1 MADVLPYAAVSWT
14 QYTLAG
20 DDEFVSYNLKRL
32 NLETEVWDVIATI
45 EEIDTTN
52 WHDYLAFPGSNSYR
66 LTVTVDRLGA
76 IIESDPDE
84 VTGVEFTWR
93 GLWGHEV
100 QDASQQVRLQAST
113 VQQRVQ
119 QGQTYRLAA
128 GRRHETLF
136 AGPLLARTLAL
147 ELIPEDLRDPVTVTA
162 LERLLDR
169 QYTAGA
175 VLCVRWGARAGARYI
190 VQIDGGVDESLS
202 GGLGRPSLPLRRVA
216 MPDGWA

>member
-1 MADVLPYAAVSWT
+1 MAEVLPYAAVSWT
-14 QYTLAG
+14 QYVLDVG
-20 DDEFVSYNLKRL
+20 DEFVSYNLKRL

-45 EEIDTTN
+45 EDIETTD
-52 WHDYLAFPGSNSYR
+52 WLDYLAFPGSNSYR

-84 VTGVEFTWR
+84 VTGVEFEWR
-93 GLWGHEV
+93 GLRTHEI
-100 QDASQQVRLQAST
+100 QDASEWVSLQAST
-113 VQQRVQ
+113 VQQRVE

-136 AGPLLARTLAL
+136 AGPLMARTLRL

-175 VLCVRWGARAGARYI
+175 VLCVRWGARPGARYI
-190 VQIDGGVDESLS
+190 VQIDGGIDEALS

-216 MPDGWA
+216 MPEGWA